1 MLLQKYCSRISV
13 VHAAAAANTANQAAA
28 TVNTANQAAATV
40 NSAKQAAAA
49 VIPQL
54 LLATANYLL
63 LSIL

>member
-1 MLLQKYCSRISV
+1 MLLQKYCSRISA

-28 TVNTANQAAATV
+28 
-40 NSAKQAAAA
+40 A
-49 VIPQL
+49 VILQL

>member
-1 MLLQKYCSRISV
+1 MLLQKYCSRISA

-28 TVNTANQAAATV
+28 AANTANQAAA
-40 NSAKQAAAA
+40 A
-49 VIPQL
+49 VTPQL

>member
-1 MLLQKYCSRISV
+1 MLLQKYCNRISA

-28 TVNTANQAAATV
+28 ANTANQAAAANPRT
-40 NSAKQAAAA
+40 KLLLA
-49 VIPQL
+49 VILQL

>member
-1 MLLQKYCSRISV
+1 MLLQKYCSRIPA

-28 TVNTANQAAATV
+28 
-40 NSAKQAAAA
+40 A

-54 LLATANYLL
+54 LLGIANFLL